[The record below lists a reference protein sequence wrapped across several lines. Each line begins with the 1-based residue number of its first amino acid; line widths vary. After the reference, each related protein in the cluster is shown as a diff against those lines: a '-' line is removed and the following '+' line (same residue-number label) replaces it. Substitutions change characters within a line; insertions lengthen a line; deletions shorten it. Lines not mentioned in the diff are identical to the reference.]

1 MLWIPSALGIGRKP
15 PRPRQ
20 RPRSQDQAQAKAK
33 AAIESN
39 LYKVSGAQLKA
50 DAVPGSP
57 VPYADLVITE
67 SGNIN
72 GEKCTF
78 LFDEGTISSDQK
90 TSKCCLNGG
99 CYRGQVWVEISSRTL
114 ILITGYGMKS
124 ANDCPSRDPRSWTL
138 RGYDVQGKIS
148 QKCSQ

>member
-1 MLWIPSALGIGRKP
+1 M
-15 PRPRQ
+15 Q
-20 RPRSQDQAQAKAK
+20 FEQDEAKAK

-50 DAVPGSP
+50 DAIPGSP

-67 SGNIN
+67 SGHIH
-72 GEKCTF
+72 GEKCDF

-90 TSKCCLNGG
+90 TSKWCTLHSSTE
-99 CYRGQVWVEISSRTL
+99 RVWIEISSHTP

-124 ANDCPSRDPRSWTL
+124 ANDCPSRDPRSWIL

-148 QKCSQ
+148 RKCSQ